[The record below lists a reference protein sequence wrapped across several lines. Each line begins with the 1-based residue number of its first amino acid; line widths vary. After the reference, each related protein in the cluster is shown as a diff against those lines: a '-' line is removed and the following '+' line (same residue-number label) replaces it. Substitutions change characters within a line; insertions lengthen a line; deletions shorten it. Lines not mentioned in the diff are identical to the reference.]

1 MKIKEDN
8 IGGIDVVHAIPGRV
22 RLKIAR
28 VKHDPALATEIQ
40 KRFSA
45 IQGILQVDANPVTSS
60 VLLIYDPKEIVSLDS
75 LGSFLKTFTSLFP
88 EVNLE
93 HIKAWLTSPAFVS
106 SAIESTTISV
116 FIEAFKERLE
126 EITKGIRNEDSPAN
140 GPQKITK

>member
-1 MKIKEDN
+1 MKPKENN
-8 IGGIDVVHAIPGRV
+8 IGGFEVVHAIPGRV

-28 VKHDPALATEIQ
+28 VKHNPALAVEIR

-60 VLLIYDPKEIVSLDS
+60 VLLIYDPKDIVSLDS
-75 LGSFLKTFTSLFP
+75 LGSFLKTFTCLFP

-106 SAIESTTISV
+106 SAIESTTISAFIDEV
-116 FIEAFKERLE
+116 FRERLK
-126 EITKGIRNEDSPAN
+126 EITKGDR
-140 GPQKITK
+140 T